1 MRQDTL
7 HNRTVRGAAWS
18 FADNILR
25 LGVSFVVGIV
35 LARLLSPDEYG
46 LIGIITIFINV
57 FNGIVDSGFSNAL
70 IRKNDAGD
78 TDYNTVFWSN
88 LLVSVVL
95 CVVLFF
101 SAGLIADFFDR
112 PQLKPLTQVMSVIV
126 IINAFAIIQRTL
138 LVKRIDFKT
147 QTKVSFI
154 SAISS
159 GILGI
164 AMAYAG
170 CGVWSLVGQQL
181 SAQLLNSALLWI
193 FNRWKP
199 KLEFSVKSFKELF
212 GFGWKLLVAGLIN
225 SIWNEL
231 YQVVIGKK
239 YTAATLGLYT
249 RAQQFA
255 NLFSSNITQ
264 VVQRVS
270 YPALSEIQDDKVH
283 LKEAYK
289 RVIKITMLVTF
300 SLMMGLAGAANNFI
314 YCLIGEKWMECV
326 PMLQILCFQMMLFP
340 LHAIN
345 LNMLQVQGRS
355 DLFLKLEI
363 IKKIVALVPLLLGI
377 FVGIYWMLIGSVLAG
392 FFAYYLNAYY
402 SGPYLNYSI
411 KEQVRDILPS
421 FIIALSV
428 GILVYLIGF
437 FPLNPYMVLSI
448 QLLIGF
454 ITLYLLFKLFK
465 LPEFCELESTLKG
478 IVHKFTSK
486 QQ

>member
-1 MRQDTL
+1 MRQESL
-7 HNRTVRGAAWS
+7 HNRTVKGAAWS

-25 LGVSFVVGIV
+25 LGVSFIVGIV

-57 FNGIVDSGFSNAL
+57 FNSIVDSGFSNAL
-70 IRKNDAGD
+70 IRKNDADD

-95 CVVLFF
+95 CAVLYF

-112 PQLKPLTQVMSVIV
+112 PQLKSLTQVMSVIV
-126 IINAFAIIQRTL
+126 IINAFAIIQRTI

-147 QTKVSFI
+147 QTKVTFI
-154 SAISS
+154 SAITS
-159 GILGI
+159 GFIGI
-164 AMAYAG
+164 AMAYTG

-181 SAQLLNSALLWI
+181 SAQLFNSALLWI
-193 FNRWKP
+193 YNRWKP
-199 KLEFSVKSFKELF
+199 KLEFSIKSFKELF

-231 YQVVIGKK
+231 YQVIIGKK

-255 NLFSSNITQ
+255 SLFSSNLTQ

-270 YPALSEIQDDKVH
+270 YPALAEIQDDKIH
-283 LKEAYK
+283 LKAAYK

-300 SLMMGLAGAANNFI
+300 SLMMGLAGVANNFI
-314 YCLIGEKWMECV
+314 YCLIGERWMGCV

-355 DLFLKLEI
+355 DLFLKIEI
-363 IKKIVALVPLLLGI
+363 IKKLVAIGPLLLGI
-377 FVGIYWMLIGSVLAG
+377 FIGIYWMLIGSVFAG

-402 SGPYLNYSI
+402 SGPFINYSI
-411 KEQVRDILPS
+411 REQVYDIMPS
-421 FIIALSV
+421 FIIALFA
-428 GILVYLIGF
+428 GILVFLIGLI
-437 FPLNPYMVLSI
+437 PLNPFIVLPV
-448 QLLIGF
+448 QLLLGF
-454 ITLYLLFKLFK
+454 ATLYILFKLFK

-478 IVHKFTSK
+478 LVYKFSNK
-486 QQ
+486 QE

>member
-1 MRQDTL
+1 MRQESL
-7 HNRTVRGAAWS
+7 HNRTVKGAAWS

-25 LGVSFVVGIV
+25 LGVSFIVGIV

-57 FNGIVDSGFSNAL
+57 FNSIVDSGFSNAL
-70 IRKNDAGD
+70 IRKNNAGD

-95 CVVLFF
+95 CVVLYL

-112 PQLKPLTQVMSVIV
+112 PQLKPLTQVMSIIV
-126 IINAFAIIQRTL
+126 IINAFAIIQRTI

-159 GILGI
+159 GIIGI

-193 FNRWKP
+193 YNRWKP
-199 KLEFSVKSFKELF
+199 KLEFSVNSFKELF

-225 SIWNEL
+225 SVWNEL
-231 YQVVIGKK
+231 YQVIIGKK

-255 NLFSSNITQ
+255 NIFSSNITQ

-300 SLMMGLAGAANNFI
+300 SLMMGLAGVANNFI

-363 IKKIVALVPLLLGI
+363 IKKIVAVGPLLLGI

-411 KEQVRDILPS
+411 KEQVGDILPS
-421 FIIALSV
+421 FIIAFSV
-428 GILVYLIGF
+428 GILVFLIGF
-437 FPLNPYMVLSI
+437 LPFSPFVVLLI
-448 QLLIGF
+448 QLLVGSF
-454 ITLYLLFKLFK
+454 SLYLLFKIFR

-478 IVHKFTSK
+478 LVYKFTDK
-486 QQ
+486 QK

>member
-1 MRQDTL
+1 MQQDSL
-7 HNRTVRGAAWS
+7 HNRTVKGAAWS

-25 LGVSFVVGIV
+25 LGVSFIVGIV

-70 IRKNDAGD
+70 IRKKDADD
-78 TDYNTVFWSN
+78 TDFNTVFWSN
-88 LLVSVVL
+88 LLVSIFL
-95 CVVLFF
+95 CAVLFF
-101 SAGLIADFFDR
+101 CAGLIADFFDR
-112 PQLKPLTQVMSVIV
+112 PQLEPLTQVMSVIV
-126 IINAFAIIQRTL
+126 IINAFAIIPRTI
-138 LVKRIDFKT
+138 LVKQIDFKT
-147 QTKVSFI
+147 QTKISFI
-154 SAISS
+154 SAITS
-159 GILGI
+159 GVIGI
-164 AMAYAG
+164 AMAFAE
-170 CGVWSLVGQQL
+170 CGVWSLVGQQV
-181 SAQLLNSALLWI
+181 SAQILNSAFLWI
-193 FNRWKP
+193 YNRWKP
-199 KLEFSVKSFKELF
+199 RLEFSIRSFKELF

-239 YTAATLGLYT
+239 YTASALGLYT

-270 YPALSEIQDDKVH
+270 YPALAEIQDDKIH

-289 RVIKITMLVTF
+289 RVIKVTMLVTF
-300 SLMMGLAGAANNFI
+300 SLMMGLAGVANNFI
-314 YCLIGEKWMECV
+314 YCLIGEKWMACV

-355 DLFLKLEI
+355 DLFLKLEV
-363 IKKIVALVPLLLGI
+363 IKKIVAVGPLLLGI
-377 FVGIYWMLIGSVLAG
+377 FVGIYWMLLGSVLTG

-411 KEQVRDILPS
+411 KEQVYDILPS
-421 FIIALSV
+421 FLIALLV
-428 GILVYLIGF
+428 GILVFLIGLI
-437 FPLNPYMVLSI
+437 PLNPFLVLLI
-448 QLLIGF
+448 QILIGF
-454 ITLYLLFKLFK
+454 ISLYLLFKLFK
-465 LPEFCELESTLKG
+465 LTEFLELETTLKG
-478 IVHKFTSK
+478 IVYKFTSK
-486 QQ
+486 QI